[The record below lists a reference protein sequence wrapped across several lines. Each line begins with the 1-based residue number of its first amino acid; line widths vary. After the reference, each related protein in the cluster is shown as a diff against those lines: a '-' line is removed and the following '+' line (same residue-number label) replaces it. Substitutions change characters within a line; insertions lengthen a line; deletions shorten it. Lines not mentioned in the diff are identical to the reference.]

1 LVCWSKRGSS
11 SSLLSKGKE
20 IISDFPM
27 TAKKFKSKY
36 LDNMNQR
43 VVSRYLTRT
52 TPGLALS
59 SKGLDVISERKNS
72 IRDVNLLDKVE
83 FQEVSTSRRKS
94 TFHQI
99 SPKNRTGP
107 DMATAECENNP
118 KFPTNKYERKKS
130 LCRTPIV
137 PGKMPLLPDRSETA
151 TPDYGSENFS
161 PKLKSQISR
170 RNLAFSQVICQ
181 SAQKKDLVRFSS
193 LPISRSLESEIRLS
207 PIKRE
212 RAGPPYH
219 PDSPMV
225 KNGVI
230 TSSVDP
236 IKECRSPTSEDFK
249 LKVIYLESP
258 ELPMRETKKKSVTS
272 KKCMDTQKSQSAQQ
286 FKEFINLDD
295 LKSIKI
301 EESRLILENNL
312 NALFDDACRMDETVF
327 QIPDN
332 SFFKKDATLDL
343 SCDKEFSILEEGISK
358 FIEDKS
364 CMNETLKDLVT
375 MSVKKNT
382 AFLGANDVKNFFLV
396 KKPSCIDEKLRRS
409 RKSLALSPELVQ
421 TPTFEP
427 NLYSNDKMTMGK
439 NFVIKKIPSN
449 ADGTGQW
456 TPQRYSNHEFSEL
469 LKDQEDH
476 RTGNKDANSMSL
488 VSNKEIGAWS
498 HIHGFGSPLAVIEE
512 PTAHKYCQNTENDSK
527 GHSFTLPGSD
537 RLFIESKKKIF
548 KMSIWSKPN
557 RSMMRKK
564 TSEPT
569 ETTPTKGPETF
580 TNETNVPLFSTP
592 IQRGRDLV
600 TNADIN
606 KSSNPTNCQAT
617 GP

>member
-1 LVCWSKRGSS
+1 
-11 SSLLSKGKE
+11 
-20 IISDFPM
+20 
-27 TAKKFKSKY
+27 
-36 LDNMNQR
+36 
-43 VVSRYLTRT
+43 
-52 TPGLALS
+52 
-59 SKGLDVISERKNS
+59 
-72 IRDVNLLDKVE
+72 
-83 FQEVSTSRRKS
+83 
-94 TFHQI
+94 
-99 SPKNRTGP
+99 
-107 DMATAECENNP
+107 
-118 KFPTNKYERKKS
+118 
-130 LCRTPIV
+130 
-137 PGKMPLLPDRSETA
+137 
-151 TPDYGSENFS
+151 
-161 PKLKSQISR
+161 
-170 RNLAFSQVICQ
+170 
-181 SAQKKDLVRFSS
+181 
-193 LPISRSLESEIRLS
+193 
-207 PIKRE
+207 
-212 RAGPPYH
+212 
-219 PDSPMV
+219 
-225 KNGVI
+225 
-230 TSSVDP
+230 
-236 IKECRSPTSEDFK
+236 
-249 LKVIYLESP
+249 
-258 ELPMRETKKKSVTS
+258 
-272 KKCMDTQKSQSAQQ
+272 
-286 FKEFINLDD
+286 
-295 LKSIKI
+295 
-301 EESRLILENNL
+301 
-312 NALFDDACRMDETVF
+312 LFDEACRMDEGVF
-327 QIPDN
+327 VIPDN

-343 SCDKEFSILEEGISK
+343 SCDKEFSILEEGISQ

-364 CMNETLKDLVT
+364 CINETLKDLVT